1 MERVE
6 ERPIDIKR
14 LTIADM
20 TALVGYEPLEVCVEN
35 KWIAIHYP
43 TMIVRI
49 RKW

>member
-1 MERVE
+1 MERIADKPV
-6 ERPIDIKR
+6 DTKR

-20 TALVGYEPLEVCVEN
+20 TALVGYEPLEVRVEN
-35 KWIAIHYP
+35 KWIVIQYP